1 MQSVAT
7 SRAPSDLAVVDEIRA
22 GDHAQ
27 FAVLV
32 RRYNQRLFRTAR
44 AILGD
49 DVEAEDAVQ
58 QAYLDAY
65 RNLDQFR
72 GESGFG
78 TWLTRIT
85 VNAAIARL
93 RGRRR
98 LAEVAEAESAPAT
111 DPIESAHEAVANQEL
126 ARLIER
132 HVDALPEAL
141 RVVLVL
147 RDLEDLDTAET
158 AAVLGISGEAVRVR
172 LHRARAALQV
182 AVAADI
188 GREFDTTFRF
198 LGARCDRMT
207 AAVMEAISANL
218 RDVM

>member
-1 MQSVAT
+1 MAGTAT
-7 SRAPSDLAVVDEIRA
+7 SRAPSDLDVIDEIRA
-22 GDHAQ
+22 GDRAR

-49 DVEAEDAVQ
+49 DAEAEDAVQ
-58 QAYLDAY
+58 QGYLDAY
-65 RNLDQFR
+65 RHLDQFR
-72 GESGFG
+72 GDSAFG
-78 TWLTRIT
+78 TWLTRIV

-93 RGRRR
+93 RGQRR
-98 LAEVAEAESAPAT
+98 LAEVTTAEPPA
-111 DPIESAHEAVANQEL
+111 DAASSESAHDTVANLEL

-132 HVDALPEAL
+132 HVDGLPEAL

-158 AAVLGISGEAVRVR
+158 AAVLGITGEAVRVR
-172 LHRARAALQV
+172 LHRARAALQA

-188 GREFDTTFRF
+188 GRELDATFRF
-198 LGARCDRMT
+198 LGAQCDRMT
-207 AAVMEAISANL
+207 ARVMAGIDAL
-218 RDVM
+218 